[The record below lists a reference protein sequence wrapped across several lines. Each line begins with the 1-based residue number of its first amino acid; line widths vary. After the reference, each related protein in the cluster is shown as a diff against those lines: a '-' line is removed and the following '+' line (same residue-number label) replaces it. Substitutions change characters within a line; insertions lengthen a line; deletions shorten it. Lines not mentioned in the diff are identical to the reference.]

1 MKLEVHLLTHDG
13 EQMLE
18 WSLRHYA
25 QFASQIVV
33 HDGGPERIA
42 RDVALRVIHGG
53 FSTRCI
59 ITTTAWD
66 TAGQLNDELA
76 MRLKNACWRG
86 TGADWVAVM
95 DADELLH
102 FPDGARETLEAY
114 ERIGAAVAR
123 PHGFEMF
130 SDEWF
135 EPSDH
140 PNGQVTRVAPN
151 GAPDDVW
158 YAKPVLF
165 SPRRVAE
172 SGFGVGA
179 HESDPVLKNGLRFH
193 VGRNWPFADP
203 PVYLLHY
210 KSIFGGLDRIAAR
223 YDATRRRLAAVN
235 VNNGWGNFKS
245 GREHALEKRAALLPN
260 VRRVVGLCS

>member
-1 MKLEVHLLTHDG
+1 MKLEVHLLSHDG
-13 EQMLE
+13 EQMLR

-25 QFASQIVV
+25 RFAHRIVV
-33 HDGGPERIA
+33 HDGGPTGVSKKTA
-42 RDVALRVIHGG
+42 TLFCGAVPGGVDVEV
-53 FSTRCI
+53 
-59 ITTTAWD
+59 WD

-76 MRLKNACWRG
+76 MRLKNSCWRG
-86 TGADWVAVM
+86 TDADWVAVM

-102 FPDGARETLEAY
+102 FPDGVEETLAAY

-135 EPSDH
+135 DPEVFEETQITDL
-140 PNGQVTRVAPN
+140 APD

-172 SGFGVGA
+172 SGLGVGA

-210 KSIFGGLDRIAAR
+210 KSIFGGVDRIAER

-235 VNNGWGNFKS
+235 ERNGWGNFKP
-245 GREHALEKRAALLPN
+245 GRDHALEKRAALLPN
-260 VRRVVGLCS
+260 VRRVVRVWE